1 MKTLGLLGGMS
12 WESTQLY
19 YRLINQGIQ
28 QQLGGLHSAK
38 IILHSVDFAEIEAL
52 QRHGDWQQ
60 AARQLANAAQGLERA
75 GADGL
80 LICTN
85 TMHLVAG
92 TIAANI
98 DIPILHIA
106 DETAIALQA
115 DDITCVGLLG
125 TRFTMEQ
132 PFYRERLSRRGIQVL
147 VPDSTTRS
155 QIDRIIFTELCLGR
169 VETRSQHAYKSAIQV
184 LQAQGAQA
192 VVLGCTEIGLLIG
205 PDDVDLPLYDTTRIH
220 ATAGVQFALSL

>member
-28 QQLGGLHSAK
+28 KRLGGLHSAK
-38 IILHSVDFAEIEAL
+38 ILLHSVDFAEIESL
-52 QRHGDWQQ
+52 QCQGDWQQ
-60 AARQLANAAQGLERA
+60 AGNQLARAAQGLERE

-85 TMHLVAG
+85 TMHLVAD

-98 DIPILHIA
+98 AIPILHIA
-106 DETAIALQA
+106 DETAMALQA
-115 DDITCVGLLG
+115 DSITRVGLLG

-147 VPDSTTRS
+147 VPDSRARS
-155 QIDRIIFTELCLGR
+155 QIDRIIFTELCRGKVTSNSR
-169 VETRSQHAYKSAIQV
+169 REYQHAIQS
-184 LQAQGAQA
+184 LQDRGAQA
-192 VVLGCTEIGLLIG
+192 VVLGCTEIGMLIG